1 MLLGHVQRPCWPSP
15 PDGSFAKI
23 PPFATVNEERE
34 RSRRVVRRRRALV
47 LPGELDGWLRVV
59 RSRRLEPTPR
69 GSSCALAREGEK
81 SRQKS
86 SPKPSSSCLPPHAEG
101 ERRAGG
107 VGTGARRGGV
117 EPLRGEQA
125 APAPGKSGASRAPAP
140 GRGRADPWRAG
151 GTGIGAGRIQT
162 RQAHRG

>member
-1 MLLGHVQRPCWPSP
+1 
-15 PDGSFAKI
+15 
-23 PPFATVNEERE
+23 
-34 RSRRVVRRRRALV
+34 VRRRQALV

-140 GRGRADPWRAG
+140 GRGRAGQSRSVASRRHRHRSRAHPDEASTSRVSF
-151 GTGIGAGRIQT
+151 TGEHVHGN
-162 RQAHRG
+162 